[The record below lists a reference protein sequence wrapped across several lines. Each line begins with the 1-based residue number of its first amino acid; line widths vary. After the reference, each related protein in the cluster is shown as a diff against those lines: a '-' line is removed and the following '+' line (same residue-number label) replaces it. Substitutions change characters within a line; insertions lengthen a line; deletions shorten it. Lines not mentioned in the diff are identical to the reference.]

1 MSRLTYILIFVISLV
16 VSCKSQKIKT
26 KTDTK
31 TEIRK
36 EQQKIFASSENV
48 KFFEKLREEN
58 LQRESFNYDF
68 SLKSK
73 DADKPA
79 KLTEFRNGK
88 PYRTLLAENAEYTE
102 NRHKQKNSDKSYS
115 KELQVNYEALKK
127 EFEKQNITIHQLQT
141 KVEELQNNS
150 SKIANNIKYTLWLLI
165 LITIIWIAER
175 TGIFKLLK
183 RLLNGL

>member
-36 EQQKIFASSENV
+36 EQQKISVSSESV

-58 LQRESFNYDF
+58 LQHESFNYDF
-68 SLKSK
+68 SLKSQ
-73 DADKPA
+73 DATKPA
-79 KLTEFRNGK
+79 RLTEFRNGK

-102 NRHKQKNSDKSYS
+102 KRQKNQISDKVYS
-115 KELQVNYEALKK
+115 KQLKANYDAFKK
-127 EFEKQNITIHQLQT
+127 EFEKQNVTIHQLQT
-141 KVEELQNNS
+141 KIEKLQNNS
-150 SKIANNIKYTLWLLI
+150 SKITNKIKYTLWLLI
-165 LITIIWIAER
+165 LIAIIWIAER
-175 TGIFKLLK
+175 TGLFRVIK
-183 RLLNGL
+183 RILSGL